1 MFMFGKKTTK
11 KIARRVLLIV
21 EDDALLS
28 RALSDAFSHEQYE
41 ILNAANGADVQE
53 LVEAKMPDAILLDL
67 ILPGLDGFA
76 VLKQLKSE
84 LKTAPIPVVV
94 VSNLGSVADV
104 KSVKSL
110 GAAAY
115 FIKANTEI
123 KEIIAFVNNLF

>member
-1 MFMFGKKTTK
+1 MFGKKITK
-11 KIARRVLLIV
+11 KAVRKVLLIV

-28 RALSDAFSHEQYE
+28 RALSDAFSNENFE
-41 ILNAANGADVQE
+41 IVTVANGSDVQ
-53 LVEAKMPDAILLDL
+53 DAAEERSPSVILLDL

-84 LKTAPIPVVV
+84 TKTASIPVVV

-110 GAAAY
+110 GAAEY

-123 KEIIAFVNNLF
+123 KEIIAFVNKLV